1 MAARARRAVGG
12 RWSHA
17 WRILG
22 ALAVAVLLAP
32 ATEAASR
39 QPPAPGQLAWW
50 AARLAALDKPAR
62 VAEAQAALAD
72 DRWRRTRAELA
83 QSSGRAQGL
92 EQERRRA
99 AGDLARIELER
110 ELLAQERRAVECR
123 VGAALAAF
131 GRRQPASGR
140 ELSRAR
146 LVLADMVRVVTGLRA
161 RAQSL
166 AASRAQHSL
175 ALRAAA
181 GAVVLRRAE
190 AAAGGRQLRAD
201 EQARLAAT
209 QARTEI
215 EVHRRAV
222 RRAMAA
228 LAADLDAIAAL
239 DLGRTPQPAAMIA
252 AHKDHKRAIALE
264 YRLDRRL
271 LRAVGGWPGADQAR
285 RPPAGPGAAG
295 PPPAGIAGLLMPI
308 AGVIEPRI
316 RLPGGG
322 PAPGLSI
329 VTGVAQTVSAP
340 AGGKV
345 AYAAPFPGFGLLLII
360 DEGRGYHVV
369 LSGMTRL
376 DVRQGASVVAGQ
388 AVGGVAAPGDEPAR
402 LYVELRY
409 RGLPVHPAPWLAA
422 HQDKVRS

>member
-1 MAARARRAVGG
+1 MAARARRAIGG

-17 WRILG
+17 WRLLG

-32 ATEAASR
+32 AAEASAQ
-39 QPPAPGQLAWW
+39 QPLAPGQLAWW
-50 AARLAALDKPAR
+50 AARLAALDQPSR
-62 VAEAQAALAD
+62 VAEAQAALAN

-140 ELSRAR
+140 ELSQAR

-166 AASRAQHSL
+166 AATRALRSL
-175 ALRAAA
+175 ELRAAM
-181 GAVVLRRAE
+181 GAAALRRAE
-190 AAAGGRQLRAD
+190 AATLGRRQRTD
-201 EQARLAAT
+201 GQARLAAAL
-209 QARTEI
+209 ARTEI
-215 EVHRRAV
+215 EAHRRAV
-222 RRAMAA
+222 RRAMTL

-239 DLGRTPQPAAMIA
+239 ALARTSQPAAMIT

-264 YRLDRRL
+264 YRLDQRL
-271 LRAVGGWPGADQAR
+271 LRAVVGWPGAGQAHR
-285 RPPAGPGAAG
+285 APADPGAAG

-308 AGVIEPRI
+308 AGVIEPGV
-316 RLPGGG
+316 RLAGGG
-322 PAPGLSI
+322 PARGLSI

-340 AGGKV
+340 AAGTV

-360 DEGRGYHVV
+360 DEGRGYHIV

-409 RGLPVHPAPWLAA
+409 RGLPVDPAPWLAA